1 MACVCDLQINIDDYT
16 GDENEE
22 KNPYPVNDF
31 PGIPSV
37 AVNFQDTLLPS
48 TEFHLVRD
56 EGKLD
61 VLYKHWVVQ
70 YNEPQSGS
78 ASCPQ
83 QRWRCHTTQ

>member
-1 MACVCDLQINIDDYT
+1 MVALLYKSSINIDDYT

-37 AVNFQDTLLPS
+37 GVNFPDTLLPS

-56 EGKLD
+56 EGKLPF
-61 VLYKHWVVQ
+61 LHSAL
-70 YNEPQSGS
+70 NEG
-78 ASCPQ
+78 A
-83 QRWRCHTTQ
+83 